1 MLGAVAGL
9 QQRTLRRVT
18 AERTE
23 RSARRGLWTAR
34 QAAHA
39 VCAAGSSARKRLC
52 ARCWQAAT
60 LERAL
65 AGALRASQAKE
76 GRARGPRY
84 FNGAGRA
91 LQPRRW
97 VRGCMCNPRR
107 QSATTL
113 TALTGASLAFFCA
126 VLLRSGDRSA
136 RASAEPLGCAHTF
149 ESSTKQQLLRST
161 LLKRGAGCNSD
172 CAHAHRRMT
181 TLATVRLRLAAI

>member
-23 RSARRGLWTAR
+23 RSARQGLWTAR
-34 QAAHA
+34 QAAYA
-39 VCAAGSSARKRLC
+39 VCTAGSSARKRLC

-65 AGALRASQAKE
+65 AGELRASQARE

-97 VRGCMCNPRR
+97 VRGRMCNPRR

-113 TALTGASLAFFCA
+113 TALTGASLAFSAPCCSA
-126 VLLRSGDRSA
+126 PVTGVHERALSHSDARTRSKAAPSSSCCVPRS
-136 RASAEPLGCAHTF
+136 
-149 ESSTKQQLLRST
+149 
-161 LLKRGAGCNSD
+161 
-172 CAHAHRRMT
+172 
-181 TLATVRLRLAAI
+181 